1 MQSDKN
7 GRDKLDQF
15 SRIVGEKLRDHEMP
29 VESDLWD
36 ALEKRLPRRERR
48 VFPFIPWVLGG
59 VAAAVVLLLLLLNP
73 LVDEQALSPLLSVE
87 ETPVKPVQ
95 ELELADAAPSTEAVP
110 QALIEPRATVQRLA
124 SAPVQVRKPAAL
136 EEVHQATATLTRQSI
151 NGTGQGKEEA
161 DQAMATL
168 TREEAEEGLLVE
180 ASQHAEE
187 GADEGSLIPGELLAE
202 EVAIAVDQP
211 EEEPRSWML
220 AVTSGGGLSGASLG
234 GDSRNDYLYDSFFP
248 GNGMQND
255 IEGDLG
261 TGYSL
266 LKPGDYTEIEH
277 RPPLT
282 FSLIAS
288 FPVNE
293 RLTFDTGLSYTY
305 LYSRFS
311 RDDQYVYR
319 ASLQQHYI
327 GVPVNMRY
335 RLWHNDAWS
344 VYLFGGGSI
353 EKGLRSI
360 YKQDIEN
367 NGNTVFHTRAHH
379 SIKGF
384 QLSAQGGAGF
394 SHRLNNN
401 LHLFAEPRLIYY
413 FNNNQP
419 MSARTEN
426 PLVFSLNVGMRFQFD
441 K

>member
-87 ETPVKPVQ
+87 ETRVKPVQ

-110 QALIEPRATVQRLA
+110 QALIEPRATVQGLA

-136 EEVHQATATLTRQSI
+136 EEVHQAT
-151 NGTGQGKEEA
+151 
-161 DQAMATL
+161 ATL

-384 QLSAQGGAGF
+384 QLSAQGGAGV